1 MKTAPKR
8 NKNFIVESEV
18 KTMTNLTREQKNVLI
33 DVIEIAIYLGLFI
46 YQGVCLVMLLRRIRA
61 RRKN

>member
-1 MKTAPKR
+1 
-8 NKNFIVESEV
+8 
-18 KTMTNLTREQKNVLI
+18 MTNLTREQKNVLI